1 MNTKYAIEVEDLTM
15 AYGEKPVL
23 WDIDMHVPEGTLMA
37 IVGPNGAGKT
47 TLIQAILGLLKPAAG
62 RVLLYGRSYGEQ
74 RTPVRY
80 WPHRGRVRWDF
91 PTNLLGVGI
100 VGR

>member
-1 MNTKYAIEVEDLTM
+1 MEDKYAIAVEDLTM

-47 TLIQAILGLLKPAAG
+47 TLIRSILGLLKPAAG
-62 RVLLYGRSYGEQ
+62 HQVHAVAGLVLAKQHIAGG
-74 RTPVRY
+74 
-80 WPHRGRVRWDF
+80 
-91 PTNLLGVGI
+91 
-100 VGR
+100 